1 MTRISDLLRKVT
13 AREAFSWPT
22 FWVFYAL
29 SVLGTFLGRLETE
42 PQWWQRLIAVS
53 VAQIAVFAVVGLG
66 AVVER
71 GVRNHLARGLLAIAW
86 FALAGI
92 TRGGV
97 VGAVFAIMG
106 VTDTPFYW
114 ARLAGGLGAGLTAL
128 VLMSFLVGEAR
139 QSAYIASALRERQEQ
154 LALTAQRVS
163 AEIDVLEDE
172 AMTRV
177 RTRIVEALSQAGA
190 TGSPEQLE
198 RVATE
203 IVRPLSHE
211 LAQATPTWRVPQVN
225 SESDRVRW
233 PGAIKQMTSG
243 APFLPITTVSVI
255 ALFSLSNYIV
265 RLGLVGALVSL
276 AVLIVVGT
284 LVLRGVNRLLARIL
298 PGRPVLLRVIL
309 TLTTA
314 LAAGLVVGLIV
325 GVIASL
331 FNPGD
336 GFEQRIVT
344 SVVLFMP
351 LFGIPLGLGRA
362 VVNQLQANVSELRA
376 TDARLS
382 REVSR
387 LCMHQW
393 STQRS
398 LARALHGPVQ
408 AMIAAA
414 SAQVSNGG
422 NPHGIV
428 TQLSEQL
435 SEQLDPHN
443 VRSADA
449 DWRETLR
456 RVQATWQGLC
466 EVRTDI
472 DDQATRLLDCDAIG
486 AEIAMEVVSEAV
498 SNAVRHGKASRVD
511 VTMLGEAGQL
521 DLTIT
526 NEGLALAGGGSGL
539 GTTILQDCALN
550 WRRESTDSGVSLN
563 VSLSL
568 SGQLSTT
575 T

>member
-1 MTRISDLLRKVT
+1 MTRISTFLGKVT
-13 AREAFSWPT
+13 AREAFTWPT
-22 FWVFYAL
+22 FWVFFAL
-29 SVLGTFLGRLETE
+29 NVLGTFLGRLETE

-66 AVVER
+66 AVVEK
-71 GVRNHLARGLLAIAW
+71 GVRNHLARGILAIAW

-128 VLMSFLVGEAR
+128 VLMSFVVGEAR
-139 QSAYIASALRERQEQ
+139 QSAHIASDLRERQEQ

-233 PGAIKQMTSG
+233 PGVIKQMTSG

-284 LVLRGVNRLLARIL
+284 LVLRGVNRLLGRIL
-298 PGRPVLLRVIL
+298 PGRPVLIRVIL

-414 SAQVSNGG
+414 SAQVSSGG

-428 TQLSEQL
+428 TELSEQL

>member
-1 MTRISDLLRKVT
+1 MTRISTFLGKVT
-13 AREAFSWPT
+13 AREAFTWPT
-22 FWVFYAL
+22 FWVFFAL
-29 SVLGTFLGRLETE
+29 NVLGTFLGRLETE

-97 VGAVFAIMG
+97 VGVVFAIMG

-139 QSAYIASALRERQEQ
+139 QSAHIASDLRERQEQ

-233 PGAIKQMTSG
+233 PGVIKQMTSG
-243 APFLPITTVSVI
+243 APFLPITTVSAI

-276 AVLIVVGT
+276 AVLIVAGT
-284 LVLRGVNRLLARIL
+284 LVLRGVNRLLGRIL
-298 PGRPVLLRVIL
+298 PGRPVLIRVIL

-362 VVNQLQANVSELRA
+362 VVKQLQANVSELRA

-414 SAQVSNGG
+414 SAQVSDGG
-422 NPHGIV
+422 NPHRIIA
-428 TQLSEQL
+428 QLHDQL

-472 DDQATRLLDCDAIG
+472 DDQATRLLDSDAIG

-550 WRRESTDSGVSLN
+550 WRRETTDSGVSLN

-568 SGQLSTT
+568 SEELSTT